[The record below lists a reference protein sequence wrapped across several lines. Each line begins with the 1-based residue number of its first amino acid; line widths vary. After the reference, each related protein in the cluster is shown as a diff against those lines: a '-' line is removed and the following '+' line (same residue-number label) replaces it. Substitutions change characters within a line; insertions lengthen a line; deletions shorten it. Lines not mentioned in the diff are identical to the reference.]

1 MESIKEDR
9 HGIIRGVRQKGTFP
23 IEIVKEI
30 DGLHVISLTE
40 VIK

>member
-9 HGIIRGVRQKGTFP
+9 HGIIRGVRQKGTLP
-23 IEIVKEI
+23 IEIVKVI
-30 DGLHVISLTE
+30 CDLHVICLTK